1 MNGKR
6 CAKGS
11 GSGAGKLIA
20 LLAVLLLLAGGGIA
34 AWLLLGQP
42 SQGEPVSSP
51 SPSSAQS
58 QAPLPTPT
66 PEPTPT
72 PVPTPTPT
80 PTREERMTAQAEQ
93 IIAGMSLHE
102 KVCQLIIVSPE
113 AITGV
118 KTAVQAGEAT
128 RSGLERYPV
137 CGILYRKPNMLSQSQ
152 LKDMLDTTQRYS
164 NIPLIFTCDEEG
176 GRVTRLMSTVGTTWV
191 GPMLDYESQGT
202 SVAYENAHT
211 IASDLKSCGFN
222 TDLAP
227 VADVWTNPEN
237 TVIGDRAYS
246 RDFDTAAQLVAAAV
260 QGFHDGG
267 VAAVLKH
274 FPGHG
279 GTSADSH
286 YGSAYLYRTLEQL
299 REGELLPFQAGMD
312 AGADAVMVGHL
323 IVPEL
328 DDQPAPL
335 SYAIVTELLR
345 EELGFDGIV
354 LTDGL
359 EMQALTDH
367 YSSAEVAVGA
377 IQAGVDI
384 LLCPGDLDGS
394 IAALTQAVENGDI
407 SMERLDESVKRIL
420 MFKMNHDI
428 LPLEES

>member
-6 CAKGS
+6 CAGGA
-11 GSGAGKLIA
+11 GSGAGKIIA
-20 LLAVLLLLAGGGIA
+20 LIVVLLLLVGGGIA
-34 AWLLLGQP
+34 VWLLVQP
-42 SQGEPVSSP
+42 SKEGTASP
-51 SPSSAQS
+51 SPSPTQS
-58 QAPLPTPT
+58 QSPLPTPT
-66 PEPTPT
+66 PEPTPTPT

-80 PTREERMTAQAEQ
+80 PTREERMAAQAAEMT
-93 IIAGMSLHE
+93 AEMSLHE

-118 KTAVQAGEAT
+118 STAVRAGSAT
-128 RSGLERYPV
+128 QSGLERYPV
-137 CGILYRKPNMLSQSQ
+137 CGILYRKPNMISQSQ
-152 LKDMLDTTQRYS
+152 LKEMLDTTQSYAK
-164 NIPLIFTCDEEG
+164 IPLIFTCDEEG

-191 GPMLDYESQGT
+191 GPMLDYEDQGT
-202 SVAYENAHT
+202 SVAYENAYT

-246 RDFDTAAQLVAAAV
+246 RDFDTASQLVAAAV

-267 VAAVLKH
+267 VASVLKH

-299 REGELLPFQAGMD
+299 RQGELLPFQAGIN

-328 DDQPAPL
+328 DDKPAPL
-335 SYAIVTELLR
+335 SYTIVTELLR
-345 EELGFDGIV
+345 EELGFDGV
-354 LTDGL
+354 VFTDGL

-384 LLCPGDLDGS
+384 LLCPGDLEGS
-394 IAALTQAVENGDI
+394 IEALTQAVNSGEI
-407 SMERLDESVKRIL
+407 SMERLDESVERIL